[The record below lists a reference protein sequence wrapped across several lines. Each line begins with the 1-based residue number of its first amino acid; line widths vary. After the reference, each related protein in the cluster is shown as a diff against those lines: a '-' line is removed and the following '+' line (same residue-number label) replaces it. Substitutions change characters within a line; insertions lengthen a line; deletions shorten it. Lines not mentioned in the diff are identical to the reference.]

1 MNNLWKKPLAPLHLE
16 YMILDRDLIVLEAS
30 SGVQRFA
37 EYPER
42 PLKGKNVCDSFPELI
57 GTEDILIAVL
67 EGEQE
72 SFELKSIGRFSETGS
87 PLYFDFYVN
96 VCEIYE
102 SQDNNCKNHLV
113 VFIQDVTERMLLEQK
128 LVQATNETS
137 LLLSALCTSR
147 NYTNRIISSM
157 ADALLVTNL
166 SGYIKQANRAALKLF
181 EYDTEEELI
190 GKSLLKII
198 EDENFLNSIKQNSAL
213 AEGEI
218 LNNLEVVCKTKNGR
232 KVFIEF
238 SCSTIETETENIR
251 DFLYIGRDITE
262 RLRMQQRQ
270 AAQYAT
276 ARVLSES
283 ATIQQ
288 ALPKILL
295 AICESLEWTIGE
307 IWMPSESGNGFSGD
321 SSCLR
326 CVEIWSKPGIRPEF
340 VEITK
345 QITRAPGEGLVG
357 KVWITGEPQWM
368 DNIASSTNIIRRE
381 LALREGLKV
390 AFAFPIPGEDKIQ
403 GVMLFFAR
411 DEHPFDADLMKTMTM
426 IGSQI
431 GQFIKRK
438 QAEEALRRQ
447 QEKTDRLLLNILP
460 EPIVDRLKQ
469 EPSTIAED
477 FTDVTVLFADIVGF
491 TQISSYLS
499 PIQLVSLLNQIFSA
513 FDRLTEQ
520 YGLEKIKTIGDAYM
534 VVGGL
539 PLPRKDH
546 AEAIADMAIDMMAAL
561 DDFNEKNNQNF
572 SIRIGIHS
580 GPVVAGVIGIKKFIY
595 DLWGDTVNT
604 ASRMESHGLAGRIHV
619 SEATYQ
625 ILKERYLFEPRG
637 VIHVKGKGEMT
648 TYFLIGRKD
657 KICSESLDLQNYRN
671 TTKRLIEKIEDKLK
685 DI

>member
-1 MNNLWKKPLAPLHLE
+1 
-16 YMILDRDLIVLEAS
+16 MILNRDLIVLEAS

-67 EGEQE
+67 EGQQE
-72 SFELKSIGRFSETGS
+72 SFELKSIGRFSESGS

-102 SQDNNCKNHLV
+102 SEDNCKNHLV
-113 VFIQDVTERMLLEQK
+113 VFIQDVTERMLLEQR

-166 SGYIKQANRAALKLF
+166 DGYIKKVNRAALKLF
-181 EYDTEEELI
+181 EYEKEEELI
-190 GKSLLKII
+190 GKSILDII
-198 EDENFLNSIKQNSAL
+198 DKKFFLFLRQNYDVL

-218 LNNLEVVCKTKNGR
+218 LNNLEVVCKTKSG
-232 KVFIEF
+232 KKIFIEF
-238 SCSTIETETENIR
+238 SCSTIETETEDIR

-288 ALPKILL
+288 ALPKILI
-295 AICESLEWTIGE
+295 AICESLGWTVGE
-307 IWMPSESGNGFSGD
+307 IWMPSESGDGFSGN
-321 SSCLR
+321 STYLR
-326 CVEIWSKPGIRPEF
+326 CVEIWSKPEITSEF
-340 VEITK
+340 VEIAK
-345 QITRAPGEGLVG
+345 QFTRKPGEGLVG
-357 KVWITGEPQWM
+357 QVWITGQPQWM
-368 DNIASSTNIIRRE
+368 DDIASSTNVIRKE
-381 LALREGLKV
+381 IALREGLKV
-390 AFAFPIPGEDKIQ
+390 AFAFPIPGEEKIL

-411 DEHPFDADLMKTMTM
+411 DEHPFDADLKKTMTT

-447 QEKTDRLLLNILP
+447 QEKTDHLLLNILP
-460 EPIVDRLKQ
+460 EPIVNRLKQ

-534 VVGGL
+534 AVGGL

-561 DDFNEKNNQNF
+561 EDFNKKNNQNF

-580 GPVVAGVIGIKKFIY
+580 GPVVAGVIGLKKFIY

-604 ASRMESHGLAGRIHV
+604 ASRMESHSLAGRIHV

-625 ILKERYLFEPRG
+625 LLKERYLFEPRG

-657 KICSESLDLQNYRN
+657 KICSESQELQNLYY
-671 TTKRLIEKIEDKLK
+671 TTKCLIEKIEEHLK